1 MLSRGTKA
9 KKATSLEAEGNN
21 DAMIWCS
28 SYRLIYYTFSVTSL
42 LMDERWA
49 STCSTTPKLIR
60 SATPYAAH
68 WSELTSDMQ
77 LGDTNL
83 HLQVISDPWV
93 KLSQVECDLR
103 LDPDFSLG
111 EVVVSRFHL
120 ICHPI
125 KLIGCPVNSV
135 GTGSNWVKLSVT
147 LAIRYLV
154 LLSDFFLN
162 IFGTCIV
169 GVWLEIFESLQ

>member
-1 MLSRGTKA
+1 
-9 KKATSLEAEGNN
+9 
-21 DAMIWCS
+21 
-28 SYRLIYYTFSVTSL
+28 
-42 LMDERWA
+42 
-49 STCSTTPKLIR
+49 
-60 SATPYAAH
+60 
-68 WSELTSDMQ
+68 MQ
-77 LGDTNL
+77 LSDTNL

-93 KLSQVECDLR
+93 KLSQVECDLW

-147 LAIRYLV
+147 QCNLYPILITRQHAHELGA
-154 LLSDFFLN
+154 L
-162 IFGTCIV
+162 
-169 GVWLEIFESLQ
+169 